1 MVVVPC
7 QEMGPEYNGVPPG
20 LEGPLQVGIHLAADF
35 GCQQILMVPTFG
47 LQIEKC
53 FDLERS
59 VLLKIID
66 LGGEHIQG
74 FFFFACD
81 ILTRI
86 LTIPFQYLISEGGK
100 IQQRNS

>member
-66 LGGEHIQG
+66 LGGAHTRL
-74 FFFFACD
+74 FFFLPVTFLQEFLQFLFS
-81 ILTRI
+81 I
-86 LTIPFQYLISEGGK
+86 
-100 IQQRNS
+100 